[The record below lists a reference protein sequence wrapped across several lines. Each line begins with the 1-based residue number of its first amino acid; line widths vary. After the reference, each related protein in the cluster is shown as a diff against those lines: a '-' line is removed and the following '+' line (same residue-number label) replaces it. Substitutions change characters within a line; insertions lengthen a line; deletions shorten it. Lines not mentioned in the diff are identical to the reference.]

1 MLYLT
6 VKRKI
11 LKVDFANK
19 IKISTLINKDRSVPE
34 RKWLILVICILIK
47 LNLQIKIFYVFM
59 REENTSEIVLRS
71 QE

>member
-1 MLYLT
+1 M
-6 VKRKI
+6 
-11 LKVDFANK
+11 KVDFANK

-34 RKWLILVICILIK
+34 RKWLILAICILIK
-47 LNLQIKIFYVFM
+47 LNLHIKIFYVFM

>member
-1 MLYLT
+1 M
-6 VKRKI
+6 
-11 LKVDFANK
+11 KVDFANK